1 MLRTHTGCVMA
12 QVEVLVW
19 EIAFVV
25 RRHAAKT
32 DRMFHVAAQTK
43 HAGNDAEKRCTP
55 VPEPVIASLVLAQHQ
70 KVSSRFRHD
79 CVVQFDRQPVQ
90 SLVRC
95 HVLDVQIA
103 PDNRFENH
111 YRFKKT
117 RDVLGHFFR

>member
-1 MLRTHTGCVMA
+1 MT

-19 EIAFVV
+19 KVTFVV
-25 RRHAAKT
+25 RRRAAKT

-55 VPEPVIASLVLAQHQ
+55 VPEPVIASFVLAQHQ

-79 CVVQFDRQPVQ
+79 YVVQFDHQPAQ
-90 SLVRC
+90 SLVRR

-103 PDNRFENH
+103 PDGRFENH

-117 RDVLGHFFR
+117 RGVLEHFLQWKMGKL